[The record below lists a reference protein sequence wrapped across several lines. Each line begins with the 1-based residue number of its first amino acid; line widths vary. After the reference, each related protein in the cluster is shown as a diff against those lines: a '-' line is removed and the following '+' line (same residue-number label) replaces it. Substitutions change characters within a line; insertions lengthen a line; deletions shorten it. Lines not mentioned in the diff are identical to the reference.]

1 MLCVLQLYLFV
12 CCVLFFY
19 LCFESTVNFPF
30 YVLDSLK
37 SIHSKQPNINETTK
51 RKRMLLT
58 TYYSRCFHVW
68 TFNFQLSS
76 LCFEVSNMGCFLCR
90 FVCIKKN
97 IADQSFRFWI
107 HAKLWSNDTF
117 YITTLVKSQSKW
129 VPLCGKFTISN
140 LKANS
145 CQLRFKTWFFCGTPL
160 HKERK
165 RRHGIWK
172 RVCRQYC

>member
-1 MLCVLQLYLFV
+1 MTRVTCAYGHHSDVLFTRFGALIATDIALLWQCAFWERGCEQIFFIEFKERAISLRCFVFFNYIYLSVV
-12 CCVLFFY
+12 CFFY

-30 YVLDSLK
+30 YVLDSFK

-90 FVCIKKN
+90 FVCIKKTSLTSHFDFGYMPN
-97 IADQSFRFWI
+97 FEATTRFI
-107 HAKLWSNDTF
+107 
-117 YITTLVKSQSKW
+117 SQR
-129 VPLCGKFTISN
+129 L
-140 LKANS
+140 
-145 CQLRFKTWFFCGTPL
+145 
-160 HKERK
+160 
-165 RRHGIWK
+165 
-172 RVCRQYC
+172 